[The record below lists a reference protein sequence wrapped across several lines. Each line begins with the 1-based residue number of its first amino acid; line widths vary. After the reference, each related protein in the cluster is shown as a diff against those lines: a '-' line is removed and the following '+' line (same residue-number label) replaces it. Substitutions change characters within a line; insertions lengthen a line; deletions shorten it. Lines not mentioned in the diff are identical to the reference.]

1 MIKVSVIIP
10 AYNSE
15 KFIREAVF
23 SVLNQS
29 LKPREILVIDDG
41 STDQTGK
48 IVKDLVRR
56 HKTIEYVYQ
65 KNRGLSVAR
74 NTGIKKSQF
83 QYIAFLDSDDVWKK
97 NKLRKQALV
106 FQKTQFPKLGL
117 VYCDYN
123 DISTNGKVLKNYP
136 SFKINKNIRG
146 NVFKYL
152 LSGNKISGSGSGV
165 LAKKECFEKA
175 GLFDEKLITAED
187 WEMWLR
193 ISKKFSIDYVDEIL
207 VSIRRHP
214 ENMSSD
220 NKKMIIGIS
229 QIAAKHK
236 YLLNEFKFLSFLFNR
251 LANEIIEE
259 FPNVHIL
266 SLLRKKIGKKA
277 YLQLMKRSYLLGFY
291 LIYNLA
297 FKQYRK
303 LLKK

>member
-15 KFIREAVF
+15 KFIRETVF

-48 IVKDLVRR
+48 IVKDLGRR
-56 HKTIEYVYQ
+56 HKIIEYVYQ
-65 KNRGLSVAR
+65 NNKGLSAAR

-83 QYIAFLDSDDVWKK
+83 QYIAFLDSDDVWKR
-97 NKLRKQALV
+97 NKLEKQVLV
-106 FQKTQFPKLGL
+106 FQKTQFSKLGL

-123 DISTNGKVLKNYP
+123 DISENGKVLKNYP
-136 SFKINKNIRG
+136 SFKINKNVRG
-146 NVFKYL
+146 NVIKYL

-165 LAKKECFEKA
+165 LVKKECFEKV
-175 GLFDEKLITAED
+175 GLFDERLITAED

-193 ISKKFSIDYVDEIL
+193 ISKKFSIDYVDEML
-207 VSIRRHP
+207 VSIRRHS
-214 ENMSSD
+214 ENISS
-220 NKKMIIGIS
+220 NNEKMIIGIS
-229 QIAAKHK
+229 QLAVKHK
-236 YLLNEFKFLSFLFNR
+236 YLLNEFKFLSFFFNK

-266 SLLRKKIGKKA
+266 SLLRKEMGRKA
-277 YLQLMKRSYLLGFY
+277 YRQLMKWRYLLGFC

-297 FKQYRK
+297 IRQYRK